1 MKMVLWISSM
11 HISVHIKS
19 ASKMFFFFSIL
30 EHWTSQLPINTCYVN
45 IRSQCSE
52 INKTKKITIIV
63 LDYNIV
69 FYLMFCVS
77 K

>member
-52 INKTKKITIIV
+52 INKKKK
-63 LDYNIV
+63 DYH
-69 FYLMFCVS
+69 YCVRLQYS
-77 K
+77 LLLNVSCQ